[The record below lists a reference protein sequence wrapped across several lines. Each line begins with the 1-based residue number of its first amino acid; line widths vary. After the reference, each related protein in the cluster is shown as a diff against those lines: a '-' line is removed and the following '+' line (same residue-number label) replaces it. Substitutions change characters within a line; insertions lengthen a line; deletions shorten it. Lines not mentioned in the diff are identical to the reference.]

1 MTRQPFFYDITL
13 RDGNQSLKKPWN
25 LKEKEFIFNKL
36 VNFGV
41 QAVEAGFPAASEM
54 DFEAVQRLA
63 QIAPDNLVISAL
75 ARAVEH
81 DITKA
86 IEAIQHCSKPRVH
99 TFIAM
104 SPFNMKYVL
113 NKDPQEVKKTAI
125 EAVKFARKEL
135 LKVNKNGEVQFSI
148 EHFGDCMENLPF
160 VIDTLKEIVQ
170 AGATVINLPNTVER
184 TRVKTFVDMVAQVYE
199 ALPKDIMIAV
209 HCHNDLGMATAATVE
224 SYFAGATQLECCL
237 NGLGER
243 AGNTNMYE
251 VAVALHNSGVD
262 VPLNLGEIYE
272 LALTV
277 ADMSKTEI
285 PEKAPL
291 IGPEALAH
299 RSGIHQDG
307 AVKTKDMEKGAYR
320 PIHPTLIGRKDD
332 EKIGFTSQSGKTA
345 IFEIISDA
353 GYPITMQEAIRITP
367 VVKEAAEKVG
377 ELPTRN
383 IIDIYFNE
391 VFNVKGDFRLVS
403 FEKLAE
409 KLFNLKFFHKTE
421 FFDMNAQG
429 NGPVD
434 ACLSALKQ
442 AGYPQKLVDY
452 EQYALDSEIFGSG
465 ATAMTVIHFED
476 LEGRTIIA
484 RGKDE
489 STSKANVKAIF
500 NGLNLMN
507 HNNLTNK

>member
-36 VNFGV
+36 VDFGV

-63 QIAPDNLVISAL
+63 QIAPENLVISAL

-81 DITKA
+81 DITRA
-86 IEAIQHCSKPRVH
+86 VEAIKDCAKPRVH

-113 NKDPQEVKKTAI
+113 NKDPQEVRKTAI
-125 EAVKFARKEL
+125 EAVRFAKDEL
-135 LKVNKNGEVQFSI
+135 SKVNKNAEVQFSV

-160 VIDTLKEIVQ
+160 VIATLQEVVK

-184 TRVKTFVDMVAQVYE
+184 TRIKTFVDMVAQVYE

-272 LALTV
+272 LALTI
-277 ADMSKTEI
+277 ADMAKTEI

-353 GYPITMQEAIRITP
+353 GYPITMQEAVRITP

-409 KLFNLKFFHKTE
+409 KMFNLKFFHKTE

-442 AGYPQKLVDY
+442 AGFPQKLVDY

-476 LEGRTIIA
+476 FEGKTIIA

-507 HNNLTNK
+507 H

>member
-25 LKEKEFIFNKL
+25 LKEKELIFKKL
-36 VNFGV
+36 TEFGV
-41 QAVEAGFPAASEM
+41 QAIETGFPAASDM
-54 DFEAVQRLA
+54 DWEACRRLA
-63 QIAPDNLVISAL
+63 EISPENIIISGL
-75 ARAVEH
+75 ARAVEK
-81 DITKA
+81 DIKTAVDCIHICKA
-86 IEAIQHCSKPRVH
+86 PRLH

-104 SPFNMKYVL
+104 SQFNMKYVL
-113 NKDPQEVKKTAI
+113 NKKPEEVKKTAI
-125 EAVKFARKEL
+125 EAVTFAHSEL
-135 LKVNKNGEVQFSI
+135 KKINPKGEVQFSV
-148 EHFGDCMENLPF
+148 EHFGDCMENLDF
-160 VIDTLKEIVQ
+160 VITTLQEVVK
-170 AGATVINLPNTVER
+170 AGATTINLPNTVER
-184 TRVKTFVDMVAQVYE
+184 TRIKTFVDMVEQVYN
-199 ALPKDIMIAV
+199 ALPKEITIAV

-251 VAVALHNSGVD
+251 VAIALHNSGVE
-262 VPLNLGEIYE
+262 VPLNLSEIYE
-272 LALTV
+272 LALV
-277 ADMSKTEI
+277 VSEMSKTPI

-345 IFEIISDA
+345 VFEIISDA
-353 GYPITMQEAIRITP
+353 GYPITMQEAVRITP
-367 VVKEAAEKVG
+367 VVKESAEKIG

-383 IIDIYFNE
+383 IIDIYFKE
-391 VFNVKGDFRLVS
+391 VFNVKGNFKLVS
-403 FEKLAE
+403 FEKLSE
-409 KLFNLKFFHKTE
+409 TVFNLKFFHKTE
-421 FFDMNAQG
+421 FFDLNAEG
-429 NGPVD
+429 NGPLD

-442 AGYPQKLVDY
+442 AGFPQKLVNY
-452 EQYALDSEIFGSG
+452 KQYALDGEIFGSG
-465 ATAMTVIHFED
+465 ASAMTVIHFESLD
-476 LEGRTIIA
+476 GQTIIA

-489 STSKANVKAIF
+489 NTQKANVKAIF

-507 HNNLTNK
+507 

>member
-1 MTRQPFFYDITL
+1 MARQPFFYDITL

-25 LKEKEFIFNKL
+25 LKEKEFVFNKL
-36 VNFGV
+36 VDFGV
-41 QAVEAGFPAASEM
+41 QAIEAGFPAASEM
-54 DFEAVQRLA
+54 DFEAVQHLSR
-63 QIAPDNLVISAL
+63 IAPENLVISGL

-81 DITKA
+81 DITTA
-86 IEAIQHCSKPRVH
+86 IDAIAPCKKPRLH

-113 NKDPQEVKKTAI
+113 NKTPQQVRDIAI
-125 EAVKFARKEL
+125 EAVTFAKEQI
-135 LKVNKNGEVQFSI
+135 KKINQNGEVQFSV
-148 EHFGDCMENLPF
+148 EHFGDCSENLPF
-160 VIDTLKEIVQ
+160 VIDTLQEVVK

-184 TRVKTFVDMVAQVYE
+184 TRIKTFVDMVEQVYD
-199 ALPKDIMIAV
+199 ALPKDIIIAV

-224 SYFAGATQLECCL
+224 SYFAGATQLECGL

-243 AGNTNMYE
+243 AGNTNIYE
-251 VAVALHNSGVD
+251 VAIALHNSGVE
-262 VPLNLGEIYE
+262 VPLKLKEIYE
-272 LALTV
+272 LALTI
-277 ADMSKTEI
+277 ADMSKVPI

-353 GYPITMQEAIRITP
+353 GYPITIQEAVRITP
-367 VVKEAAEKVG
+367 IVKEAAEKAG

-391 VFNVKGDFRLVS
+391 VFNVKGDFKLVA

-409 KLFNLKFFHKTE
+409 KLFNLKFFYKTD
-421 FFDMNAQG
+421 FFDMNAEG

-452 EQYALDSEIFGSG
+452 KQYALDGEIFGSG

-500 NGLNLMN
+500 NGLNLMAN
-507 HNNLTNK
+507 RSQF

>member
-25 LKEKEFIFNKL
+25 LNEKEFIFNKL
-36 VNFGV
+36 VDFNV

-54 DFEAVQRLA
+54 DFEACRRLA
-63 QIAPDNLVISAL
+63 EIAPENIVISGL
-75 ARAVEH
+75 ARAVEK
-81 DITKA
+81 DIKTAVECIKV
-86 IEAIQHCSKPRVH
+86 CSLPRLH

-113 NKDPQEVKKTAI
+113 NKKPEEVRKTAV
-125 EAVKFARKEL
+125 EAVSFAFGEMK
-135 LKVNKNGEVQFSI
+135 KANKNCQVQFSV
-148 EHFGDCMENLPF
+148 EHFGDCMENLDY
-160 VIDTLKEIVQ
+160 VIDTLKEVVK

-184 TRVKTFVDMVAQVYE
+184 TRVKTFVDMVEKVYE
-199 ALPKDIMIAV
+199 ELPKDIMIAV

-251 VAVALHNSGVD
+251 VAVALHNSGVE

-272 LALTV
+272 MALVV
-277 ADMSKTEI
+277 AEMSKV
-285 PEKAPL
+285 PVAEKAPL

-345 IFEIISDA
+345 VFEIISDA
-353 GYPITMQEAIRITP
+353 GYPITMQEAVRITP
-367 VVKEAAEKVG
+367 IVKEAAEKVG

-383 IIDIYFNE
+383 IIDIYFKE
-391 VFNVKGDFRLVS
+391 VFNVQGDFKLVG
-403 FEKLAE
+403 FEKLSE
-409 KLFNLKFFHKTE
+409 KVFNLKFFHKTE

-429 NGPVD
+429 NGPLD

-442 AGYPQKLVDY
+442 AGFPQKLVDY
-452 EQYALDSEIFGSG
+452 EQYALDGEIFGSG
-465 ATAMTVIHFED
+465 AVAMTVIHFENLD
-476 LEGRTIIA
+476 SRTILA

-489 STSKANVKAIF
+489 NTLKANVKAIF

-507 HNNLTNK
+507 K

>member
-1 MTRQPFFYDITL
+1 MNRQPFFYDITL

-36 VNFGV
+36 VEFGV
-41 QAVEAGFPAASEM
+41 QAVEAGFPAASDM
-54 DFEAVQRLA
+54 DFEAVKRLA
-63 QIAPDNLVISAL
+63 EIAPNHLIISGL

-81 DITKA
+81 DIKTA
-86 IEAIQHCSKPRVH
+86 IDAIKICQKPRLH

-113 NKDPQEVKKTAI
+113 NKNPEQVRNTAI
-125 EAVKFARKEL
+125 DAVKFAKEQM
-135 LKVNKNGEVQFSI
+135 LKTGRNGEIQFSV

-160 VIDTLKEIVQ
+160 VIDTLKDVVK
-170 AGATVINLPNTVER
+170 AGANVINLPNTVER
-184 TRVKTFVDMVAQVYE
+184 TRVKTFVDMVEQVYN

-251 VAVALHNSGVD
+251 VAIALHNSGVD
-262 VPLNLGEIYE
+262 VPLNLASIYE
-272 LALTV
+272 LALV
-277 ADMSKTEI
+277 ISDMSKVEI

-345 IFEIISDA
+345 VFEIITDA
-353 GYPITMQEAIRITP
+353 GYPITIQEAVRITP
-367 VVKEAAEKVG
+367 IVKEAAEKVG

-391 VFNVKGDFRLVS
+391 VFNVKGDFKLVS

-409 KLFNLKFFHKTE
+409 NFFNLKFFHKTE
-421 FFDMNAQG
+421 FFDINANG
-429 NGPVD
+429 NGPVN
-434 ACLSALKQ
+434 ACLMALKQ
-442 AGYPQKLVDY
+442 AGYPQKLVNY
-452 EQYALDSEIFGSG
+452 EQCALDGEIMGSG
-465 ATAMTVIHFED
+465 ASAMTIIHFENE
-476 LEGRTIIA
+476 EGQTIIA

-489 STSKANVKAIF
+489 STLKANVKAIF
-500 NGLNLMN
+500 NGLNL
-507 HNNLTNK
+507 LKK